1 MSKQKEPQST
11 QASDEKL
18 QKVLARAGL
27 GSRREMERLIES
39 GRVEVNGKTAALG
52 DRVGADA
59 SIRVDG
65 KNITFSAGEV
75 TRRVLLYNKPEGEI
89 CSRSDPEG
97 RRTVYDRLPQLKGER
112 WISVGRLDFN
122 TSGLLLFTNDGELAN
137 RLMHPSS
144 VIDREYL
151 VRIQGDVDDDMRQR
165 LLDGVLL
172 EDGVAQFTDIV
183 DGAGEGR
190 NRWFY
195 CVVMEG
201 RNREVRRLWES
212 QGVRVSR
219 LKRVRYGNCFIPS
232 HVRVGQWVELTD
244 KEISDLCA
252 TAGIEHRPQ
261 SEAVETRET
270 RERHER
276 KLRVGASKRPLARQ
290 LKKPRAEGGTM
301 QESADHAKPQKA
313 RPALAPLSKASTPK
327 PAAKQAAGKSGAKKP
342 RTTKSGAKTQT
353 SKSRAGTDRGPR
365 R

>member
-1 MSKQKEPQST
+1 MSKHKETPST
-11 QASDEKL
+11 PSGDEKL

-27 GSRREMERLIES
+27 GSRREMERLIEA
-39 GRVEVNGKTAALG
+39 GRVEVNGKVASLG
-52 DRVGADA
+52 DRVGASA
-59 SIRVDG
+59 TIRVDG
-65 KNITFSAGEV
+65 KSVTFSAGEIK
-75 TRRVLLYNKPEGEI
+75 RRVLLYNKPEGEI

-137 RLMHPSS
+137 KLMHPSS

-244 KEISDLCA
+244 KEIGDLCA
-252 TAGIEHRPQ
+252 TAGIEHKPQ
-261 SEAVETRET
+261 AEHIETRET

-276 KLRVGASKRPLARQ
+276 KLRVGAAKRPLARQ
-290 LKKPRAEGGTM
+290 LKKPRVQGEEAT
-301 QESADHAKPQKA
+301 ST
-313 RPALAPLSKASTPK
+313 RPALAPLSKASAAKPK
-327 PAAKQAAGKSGAKKP
+327 PDAKKSDAKKP
-342 RTTKSGAKTQT
+342 RASKPKSKSHPKSG
-353 SKSRAGTDRGPR
+353 SKARPGSNRSGSR
-365 R
+365 